1 MVHTNDLHG
10 QVIPKKNAK
19 GEEVGGFAALAAL
32 VRRERARAE
41 AEGCGFLL
49 LDAGDFYQGTPE
61 GDLTH
66 GVLPLEIMNLLRYDA
81 MTLGNHEFD
90 QGQTNLRVL
99 AAKADCPFLCANVTE
114 TATGQTP
121 DFARPF
127 IVKEVSG
134 VRIGIVGMVT
144 STLPTIALDRNVA
157 GLSVAREEEALPKAA
172 AAARAAGAEEVF
184 LLDHCGFDVDQGL
197 AARFPEV
204 PVIFGGHSHT
214 GLASG
219 WREPKTG
226 VLVTQ
231 NFSSGGSVTRT
242 ALEFDATTHRL
253 LHAEATHLVP
263 READQQAGPASQQAG
278 PASGK
283 DAEAEAI
290 IAKYVPE
297 IEKVMGEPVCEV
309 AEPLTRQGTGSSALG
324 NLLTDAIRESSKAEI
339 AFHNRTGIRSDL
351 AKGTAR
357 MREMYQLS
365 PFGNTIVTMD
375 LTGAEVLELLDHM
388 LSQPRMFLEAS
399 GLTAEIDASAAEGK
413 RVLSA
418 TVGGKAIERER
429 VYRVATNNFLAAGG
443 DGHEVFK
450 RGRNVRDTGDLVLDA
465 QVALSKARAPLH
477 ANAEPR
483 IRPVRKQ
490 DFRPQPGRRKA
501 A

>member
-1 MVHTNDLHG
+1 MIHTNDLHG

-19 GEEVGGFAALAAL
+19 GEDVGGFAALAAL

-41 AEGCGFLL
+41 SEGCGFLL

-81 MTLGNHEFD
+81 MALGNHEFD

-114 TATGQTP
+114 AATGRTP

-127 IVKEVSG
+127 VVKEVSG
-134 VRIGIVGMVT
+134 LRIGIVGMVT

-157 GLSVAREEEALPKAA
+157 GLAVATEEEALPKAA
-172 AAARAAGAEEVF
+172 AAARVAGAEEVF

-197 AARFPEV
+197 AERFPQV

-231 NFSSGGSVTRT
+231 NFASGASVTRAT
-242 ALEFDATTHRL
+242 LEFDPATHRL
-253 LHAEATHLVP
+253 VHAKAAHLLP
-263 READQQAGPASQQAG
+263 RETDGR
-278 PASGK
+278 

-309 AEPLTRQGTGSSALG
+309 AEPLTRQGAGSSALG
-324 NLLTDAIRESSKAEI
+324 NLLADAIRESSKAEI

-375 LTGAEVLELLDHM
+375 LTGAEVLELLEHM

-399 GLTAEIDASAAEGK
+399 GLTAEIDAGAAEGG
-413 RVLSA
+413 RVLSVM
-418 TVGGKAIERER
+418 VGGKAIERER

-465 QVALSKARAPLH
+465 QVALSKSRSPLH
-477 ANAEPR
+477 AAADPR
-483 IRPVRKQ
+483 LRPVRKQ
-490 DFRPQPGRRKA
+490 DFRALPVRRKA